1 MKFGVYVLFENP
13 EWMPPLRRELKRAE
27 IHFEEW
33 FINKGHFDLSD
44 VPPEG
49 VFLNRISPSSHTRD
63 HTEIINF
70 TREMLIWLESN
81 GRRVINGSH
90 AFSLE
95 ISKVRQYQALREVGL
110 RTPHTIVVSSDP
122 DELKKAAI
130 SMPLPFLTKH
140 NCGGKGLGIRL
151 FHSLEEFDEHI
162 GTSDY
167 QKPVDSILLLQ
178 EYIESPDPYITRVEM
193 VGEKF
198 LYAINSNTSQGF
210 ELCPAEGC
218 DTNNTTDELHEN
230 VEEKGR
236 DRQNLFSIREDFFDP
251 IIDKYKEY
259 MRKFSVDIAGFEFIE
274 TSSGEKIT
282 YDVNGTTNYSP
293 SVEERHGLNGMAAIA
308 KLISRELKAASQDT
322 KNN

>member
-1 MKFGVYVLFENP
+1 MKFGVYVLFENL

-27 IHFEEW
+27 IPFEEW
-33 FINKGHFDLSD
+33 FIDKGHFDLSV

-49 VFLNRISPSSHTRD
+49 VFLNRISPSSHTRG
-63 HTEIINF
+63 HTESINL
-70 TREMLIWLESN
+70 TKEMLIWLESN

-95 ISKVRQYQALREVGL
+95 ISKVRQYQALKEVGL

-122 DELKKAAI
+122 DELKKAAR

-151 FHSLEEFDEHI
+151 FHTLEEFDEYI
-162 GTSDY
+162 VTSRY

-178 EYIESPDPYITRVEM
+178 EYVDSPNPYITRVEM

-210 ELCPAEGC
+210 ELCPAEDC
-218 DTNNTTDELHEN
+218 DTNNIPDELHEN
-230 VEEKGR
+230 VEEKR
-236 DRQNLFSIREDFFDP
+236 SDRQNLFSLRESFSDP
-251 IIDKYKEY
+251 IIDKYVEY
-259 MRKFSVDIAGFEFIE
+259 MRKYSVDIAGFEFIE
-274 TSSGEKIT
+274 KSSGEKIT

-293 SVEERHGLNGMAAIA
+293 SVEERHGLNGMAAIVG
-308 KLISRELKAASQDT
+308 LISRELKTASKDT
-322 KNN
+322 KSN